1 MALEYLSAVSDKVLA
16 HNALLPAQALGN
28 CLQIHSEKNGLPEIE
43 GVALALLGVDESR
56 NAFEQKPEKLE
67 VDAIRMQLYKLLQGN
82 WNFQMV
88 DLGNVP
94 QGERVEDTYALL
106 KEVISDL
113 IQLNI
118 VPVVIGATQ
127 DLTYPIYRAFDLYN
141 KPVNIVSV
149 DSRFDF
155 GVGDELISSHSY
167 MSKIISEKPTLLH
180 NFSNLGYQSYFI
192 AQEERDLMEKM
203 FFDSY
208 RLGEIASNLSK
219 AEPILRDAHIVSV
232 DCRSIRA
239 SEMGGGISFSPNGF
253 TGREICALSR
263 YAGLSEKVNVYGVF
277 ESDNHSMSNQ
287 MVAQMIWYFLEGYT
301 FRKYEHPYKQESN
314 FLKYTVANELENLVF
329 YKSVVTERW
338 WVEISFITKKDNKS
352 KLDALL
358 PCTEQDYR
366 DACENRIPERWL
378 NTQKKG
384 FC

>member
-1 MALEYLSAVSDKVLA
+1 
-16 HNALLPAQALGN
+16 LLPAQALGN

>member
-28 CLQIHSEKNGLPEIE
+28 CIQIHSEKHGLPEIE
-43 GVALALLGVDESR
+43 GVAIALLGVDESR
-56 NAFEQKPEKLE
+56 NAFDQKPEKLE
-67 VDAIRMQLYKLLQGN
+67 VETIRLQLYKLLKGN
-82 WNFQMV
+82 WNFRMV

-141 KPVNIVSV
+141 KPVNIVSI

-208 RLGEIASNLSK
+208 RLGEITSDLSK
-219 AEPILRDAHIVSV
+219 AEPLLRDAHIVSV

-239 SEMGGGISFSPNGF
+239 SEMGGGVSFSPNGF

-263 YAGLSEKVNVYGVF
+263 YAGLSEKVSVYGVF
-277 ESDNHSMSNQ
+277 ESENHSMSNQ

-329 YKSVVTERW
+329 YKSVITQRW
-338 WVEISFITKKDNKS
+338 WVEISFISSKDNKINPT
-352 KLDALL
+352 ALL

-366 DACENRIPERWL
+366 DACEDKIPERWL